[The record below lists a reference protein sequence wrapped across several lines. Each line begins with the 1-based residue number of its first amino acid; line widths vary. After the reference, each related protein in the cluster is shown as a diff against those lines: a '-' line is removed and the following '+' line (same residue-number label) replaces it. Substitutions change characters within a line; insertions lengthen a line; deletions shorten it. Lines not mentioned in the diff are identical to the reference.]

1 MTFSILHQAKNI
13 RNKPVVNKDPQL
25 VRMEEM
31 QSQIEAGNRS
41 SIQLSIIGNFL
52 QALKEELIRTQTA
65 GTVGIRSSQSEEV
78 SAKNFNFSL

>member
-41 SIQLSIIGNFL
+41 SIQLS
-52 QALKEELIRTQTA
+52 
-65 GTVGIRSSQSEEV
+65 GIFYRH
-78 SAKNFNFSL
+78 